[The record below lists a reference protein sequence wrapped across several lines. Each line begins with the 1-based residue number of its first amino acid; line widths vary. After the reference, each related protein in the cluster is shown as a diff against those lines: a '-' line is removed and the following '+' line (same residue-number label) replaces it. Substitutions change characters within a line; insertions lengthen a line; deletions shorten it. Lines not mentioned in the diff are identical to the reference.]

1 MIPGSGRFPWRR
13 KWQPTPVLLPRKFHG
28 WRSLVGYSPWGL
40 KELDTTER
48 LHSQVKNKKTKKYT
62 QALILSATP
71 LLNHYKIP
79 YQILPGKDKPFLW
92 DMSLSCPPLPGKVI
106 KLSSLVSPKTLSPG
120 FDLALVR
127 REAKLLIILVLCYF
141 YKKSGHWKRDC

>member
-1 MIPGSGRFPWRR
+1 MS
-13 KWQPTPVLLPRKFHG
+13 
-28 WRSLVGYSPWGL
+28 YSPWGL
-40 KELDTTER
+40 KELDMTER

-106 KLSSLVSPKTLSPG
+106 KLFIREDFWESLGLQGDQTNQ
-120 FDLALVR
+120 
-127 REAKLLIILVLCYF
+127 Y
-141 YKKSGHWKRDC
+141 